1 MKKVRK
7 RMSEKEKRHPQF
19 VKVDQDLFYQKLR
32 NLREKDLS
40 ESWVLE
46 CMVMGALRESTQNS

>member
-1 MKKVRK
+1 MSKEQ
-7 RMSEKEKRHPQF
+7 SEKQHPQF
-19 VKVDQDLFYQKLR
+19 VTVDQDEFYQRLR

-46 CMVMGALRESTQNS
+46 CMVMGALRESTQSS